1 MNEGLFEKYKKVLT
15 QKQIEKK
22 EVIEV
27 LKKISGFE
35 FKEEEL
41 SIQKKIISLHI
52 SSVKKSIFL
61 QKNIKD
67 KLQER
72 GYSIKI

>member
-15 QKQIEKK
+15 QKQVEKK
-22 EVIEV
+22 EVIEI
-27 LKKISGFE
+27 LKSISGVE
-35 FKEEEL
+35 FKEEDI
-41 SIQKKIISLHI
+41 SIQKKIISLYI

-72 GYSIKI
+72 GYSIKL

>member
-15 QKQIEKK
+15 QKQVEKK
-22 EVIEV
+22 EVIEI
-27 LKKISGFE
+27 LKSISGIE

-41 SIQKKIISLHI
+41 SIQKRIISLYI
-52 SSVKKSIFL
+52 SSAKKSIFI

-72 GYSIKI
+72 GYSIKL